1 MKQQP
6 LGRSSLMVSPFAL
19 GTMTF
24 GAQTDEPTARSMVD
38 LCLERGLN
46 FLDTANVYNGGTT
59 EEILGRLLQGRRD
72 RFMLASKVG
81 IKNDQLPAEGGLSQK
96 AILTAIENSLRRLQ
110 TDYLDLYYLH
120 QPDYSVPLEQ
130 TLSVMDG
137 LVRSGK
143 VRFVGASNYAS
154 WQVCRMLW
162 MAEKNGWQRIEAV
175 QPMYNLL
182 ARGIEQE
189 LLPACADFQLAVV
202 PYNPLAGGLLTGK
215 HQPQAPI
222 PGTRF
227 DRLPFYRDRYWNSA
241 NFEAVQQLAE
251 VAQAAG
257 RSLTR
262 LAISWILQRPHVT
275 SVILGAS
282 QIRHLEDNLAALDEP
297 PLSTET
303 LAACDQVWATLR
315 GVSPTY
321 NR

>member
-1 MKQQP
+1 MKQRP
-6 LGRSSLMVSPFAL
+6 LGRSSLTVSPFAL

-38 LCLERGLN
+38 LCLERGVS

-59 EEILGRLLQGRRD
+59 EEILGRILPGRRD
-72 RFMLASKVG
+72 RFVLASKVG
-81 IKNDQLPAEGGLSQK
+81 IKNDQLPAEAGLSK
-96 AILTAIENSLRRLQ
+96 AAILTAIENSLRRLK

-120 QPDYSVPLEQ
+120 QPDYTVSLEE
-130 TLSVMDG
+130 TLAVMDQ

-143 VRFVGASNYAS
+143 IRVVGASNYAS

-162 MAEKNGWQRIEAV
+162 LAEKNGWQRIEAV

-189 LLPACADFQLAVV
+189 LLPACAEFQLAVV

-227 DRLPFYRDRYWNSA
+227 DRLPFYRDRYWNAA
-241 NFEAVQQLAE
+241 NFEAVKRLTE
-251 VAQAAG
+251 IAQAAG

-262 LAISWILQRPHVT
+262 LAIPWILQQPHVT

-282 QIRHLEDNLAALDEP
+282 TMQHLQDNLAALDEP
-297 PLSTET
+297 PLQAET

-315 GVSPTY
+315 GVTPTY